1 MFYLTIVNKTRL
13 TVTLGWHDS
22 RNSGIAPHDILAVF
36 TIRNSIALSVC
47 LLILS

>member
-22 RNSGIAPHDILAVF
+22 RNSEIALHDLLAGF
-36 TIRNSIALSVC
+36 TICKSIALSVC
-47 LLILS
+47 LLILC